1 MSVAEL
7 LATHSS
13 AELTEWIAYEQITGP
28 IGQARDDI
36 LMAVLAATISNANR
50 SKGRKARATD
60 FLPKWD
66 RFKKRMGWQ
75 DMLTAVK
82 SINRTLGGDDL
93 TRGGEHGSPLGTP
106 GQARYR
112 QPGADRRR

>member
-1 MSVAEL
+1 MREL

-28 IGQARDDI
+28 IGPARDDI
-36 LMAVLAATISNANR
+36 LMAILAATVSNANR
-50 SKGRKARATD
+50 GKGRKARVLD

-66 RFKKRMGWQ
+66 RTKKRMAWQ

-82 SINRTLGGDDL
+82 SINRTMGGNDL
-93 TRGGEHGSPLGTP
+93 TQGGEHAGPLGTP